1 MAIGSKKSAKG
12 SRKRKA
18 PWAPARELP
27 SDGDESD
34 NLASEDANA
43 GNDGSVHNS
52 DEDKEGRDESDTSGE
67 DGERIAASRAS
78 HKRVKPLAKKSVAGI
93 IYISSVPKHM
103 NVTILRELLD
113 PYGEVGRIYM
123 QPARKGNTVRK
134 RTAKGKRA
142 MLQYTEAWVEFARRR
157 IAKAVVQLLNA
168 KPISTSRKSV
178 FCDILWSMK
187 YLPHFQWMQLS
198 ERLAYEKAVARQKL
212 RTEVAQARKEASY
225 FQSNLDR
232 SEASRRR
239 ATAPASSSSSS
250 SKGKVSKDT

>member
-1 MAIGSKKSAKG
+1 MAISKKKSLTVS

-18 PWAPARELP
+18 PWAPSRDLR
-27 SDGDESD
+27 SDDEESD
-34 NLASEDANA
+34 NLSNEDVAA
-43 GNDGSVHNS
+43 GNDEGRVH
-52 DEDKEGRDESDTSGE
+52 DQDDDKEDDESDASVENGE
-67 DGERIAASRAS
+67 QRIVSRAS
-78 HKRVKPLAKKSVAGI
+78 HRHKVKPLVKKNVAGI

-142 MLQYTEAWVEFARRR
+142 MLQYTEAWVEFAQRRV
-157 IAKAVVQLLNA
+157 AKAVVQQLNA

-212 RTEVAQARKEASY
+212 HTEVAQARKEASY

-239 ATAPASSSSSS
+239 AAALCSSS
-250 SKGKVSKDT
+250 SKGCVPGDT

>member
-1 MAIGSKKSAKG
+1 MAISSKKPVSLG
-12 SRKRKA
+12 LRKRKA
-18 PWAPARELP
+18 PWTPTRDSA
-27 SDGDESD
+27 SDGEASD
-34 NLASEDANA
+34 NLASEDDVDGN
-43 GNDGSVHNS
+43 NDGSDDDQEHDAS
-52 DEDKEGRDESDTSGE
+52 DASVEDSEQMVV
-67 DGERIAASRAS
+67 SRAR
-78 HKRVKPLAKKSVAGI
+78 HKVTPLVKKNVAGI

-157 IAKAVVQLLNA
+157 IAKAVVQQLNA

-239 ATAPASSSSSS
+239 AGAGSSSSS
-250 SKGKVSKDT
+250 SKGRGSKVP

>member
-1 MAIGSKKSAKG
+1 MAISSKKPVTMV

-18 PWAPARELP
+18 PWPTEP
-27 SDGDESD
+27 DVSIDGKRSD
-34 NLASEDANA
+34 NLANGDDAGIDDGNVPKTTDDSEGDRS
-43 GNDGSVHNS
+43 DGSV
-52 DEDKEGRDESDTSGE
+52 EGEGMS
-67 DGERIAASRAS
+67 ASRAS
-78 HKRVKPLAKKSVAGI
+78 PRHKVKPLARKSGTAGI

-103 NVTILRELLD
+103 NVTILRELLE

-123 QPARKGNTVRK
+123 QPARKGKVVRK

-142 MLQYTEAWVEFARRR
+142 MLQYTEAWVEFAHRRN
-157 IAKAVVQLLNA
+157 AKAVVQLLNA

-178 FCDILWSMK
+178 FCDLLWSMK
-187 YLPHFQWMQLS
+187 YLPYFQWMQLS

-239 ATAPASSSSSS
+239 ASS
-250 SKGKVSKDT
+250 SKRLVST

>member
-1 MAIGSKKSAKG
+1 MAISSKKQVALG
-12 SRKRKA
+12 SRKRKS
-18 PWAPARELP
+18 PWAPTRDMP
-27 SDGDESD
+27 SDDEESD
-34 NLASEDANA
+34 NLASEDDAT
-43 GNDGSVHNS
+43 GNDDDSVHS
-52 DEDKEGRDESDTSGE
+52 RGDSKEGNESDASVE
-67 DGERIAASRAS
+67 DGEQMTANRAQ
-78 HKRVKPLAKKSVAGI
+78 HKVTPLAKKNVAGI

-157 IAKAVVQLLNA
+157 IAKAVVQQLNA

-239 ATAPASSSSSS
+239 AAASSSSST
-250 SKGKVSKDT
+250 KGRVSKDT

>member
-1 MAIGSKKSAKG
+1 MAISSKKPATLG
-12 SRKRKA
+12 SRKRKTPPA
-18 PWAPARELP
+18 PTRDSSS
-27 SDGDESD
+27 SDEESD
-34 NLASEDANA
+34 NLASNDDAA
-43 GNDGSVHNS
+43 GNDDDGSVHNS
-52 DEDKEGRDESDTSGE
+52 DDNKEYDESDASAE
-67 DGERIAASRAS
+67 DGEHMVASR
-78 HKRVKPLAKKSVAGI
+78 KRLKVKPLVKKNMAGI

-123 QPARKGNTVRK
+123 QPAKKGNTVRK

-142 MLQYTEAWVEFARRR
+142 MLQYTEAWVEFSRRR
-157 IAKAVVQLLNA
+157 IAKAVVQQLNA

-239 ATAPASSSSSS
+239 AAASSSSL
-250 SKGKVSKDT
+250 SKRRVSKDT